1 MSKLLTM
8 QENTRGTP
16 GIPGVSFNF
25 QRKQKEQ
32 NIYGKIKGIVIIQW
46 YWCI

>member
-25 QRKQKEQ
+25 QKRKQKGAK
-32 NIYGKIKGIVIIQW
+32 NNYGKIKSRERESL
-46 YWCI
+46 